1 MKDGL
6 HLQEVLLKKVFK
18 LLGTPL
24 QLKHLPST
32 SMIMFGSGHLQVN
45 YESDQIIVSGH
56 SHLLALFS
64 SFKPVVFPKVEQL
77 EHLLVIF
84 AKPSSQ

>member
-18 LLGTPL
+18 LSGTPL

-32 SMIMFGSGHLQVN
+32 PMIMFESGHLQVN

-56 SHLLALFS
+56 PHLLEFFS

-77 EHLLVIF
+77 KHLLVMF